1 MSVRNILSDGSVRE
15 SMEGIMIP
23 ASSEFYA
30 VLMAILKNREEAA

>member
-23 ASSEFYA
+23 AGSEFYT
-30 VLMAILKNREEAA
+30 VLMAIMRNREEAE